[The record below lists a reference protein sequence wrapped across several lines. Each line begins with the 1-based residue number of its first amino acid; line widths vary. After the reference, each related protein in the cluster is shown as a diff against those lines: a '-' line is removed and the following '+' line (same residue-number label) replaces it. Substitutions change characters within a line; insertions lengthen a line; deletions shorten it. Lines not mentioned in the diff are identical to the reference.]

1 MENANTSTSGAIG
14 VGAMEAG
21 EAGEAAAVIGATPCK
36 QTAKEKLKQDN
47 DIKKGGRAKTQIWG
61 LRFSQN

>member
-1 MENANTSTSGAIG
+1 
-14 VGAMEAG
+14 MEAG